1 MDVDNRIVIAK
12 GGIGGAVEWKVAV
25 GRCKLG

>member
-1 MDVDNRIVIAK
+1 MDADNRIVIAI
-12 GGIGGAVEWKVAV
+12 GGVRGAVERKVGA